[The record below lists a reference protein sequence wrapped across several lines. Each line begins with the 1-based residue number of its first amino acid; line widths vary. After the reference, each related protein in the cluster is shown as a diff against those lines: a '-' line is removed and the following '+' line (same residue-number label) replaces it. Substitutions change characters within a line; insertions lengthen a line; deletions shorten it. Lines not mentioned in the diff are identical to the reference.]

1 VLKHKSG
8 FKDKVVDALSHIGCL
23 LHTMRV
29 EVIGFHKL
37 KVAYSSCPDLGL
49 VYSELLAGNRRPY
62 VDFVFHDGYLFR
74 GSQFCVPRTSF
85 RDFLIWKMHA
95 GGLASHLS
103 KDRTVALVEDRFH
116 WPSLKRDVS
125 CIVSQCRTCQLAKA
139 RKHKTG
145 LYTSLTIPHAPWR
158 NISMDFGSFCLEHP
172 VVMT

>member
-1 VLKHKSG
+1 MLKHKSG

-74 GSQFCVPRTSF
+74 GSQLCVPRISF
-85 RDFLIWKMHA
+85 RDFLVWEMHA
-95 GGLASHLS
+95 EGLAGHLG
-103 KDRTVALVEDRFH
+103 KDRTIALVACER
-116 WPSLKRDVS
+116 SLSLAFPYGRCLLHSVGVS
-125 CIVSQCRTCQLAKA
+125 YMP
-139 RKHKTG
+139 TG
-145 LYTSLTIPHAPWR
+145 
-158 NISMDFGSFCLEHP
+158 
-172 VVMT
+172 